1 MTYGDEDEEWE
12 VCEGGDRGSPAYFG
26 TLMDLDD
33 KEKGKMDDGGLRP
46 LGFHVRGVS
55 GDKVVNIILDSGAD
69 MSALPMEYF
78 TIGKWLSKRSVLKD
92 AEGRTM
98 KCGDLRQAL
107 VVLEGGEGNQVHM
120 RETFALSNVKEP
132 LLALGKLI
140 KKGWKAVCEQDGVM
154 LSFGTFHKSVQ
165 FRNRSLVTSAVI
177 RRAEEETQHVRTAT
191 MTFMGLMRDLVDA
204 PGWHLL
210 LDRGTLFVVVLH
222 SENYKD
228 SVGQVDRVAFPYRTT
243 LVKKGDEWELVEMA
257 ERKANEDEIPECA
270 DGPTIVV
277 SSIWAPSTQ
286 VLTIPFFDLETLS
299 LQKSKSKHEALG
311 GMVEL
316 WRMTSTWAHN
326 MKQLKV
332 IRCLWWDKKGQLRR
346 SSLRSRLM
354 GRSLQRTP
362 A

>member
-12 VCEGGDRGSPAYFG
+12 VCEGGDPGSPAYFG

-107 VVLEGGEGNQVHM
+107 VVLEGSEGNQVHM

-228 SVGQVDRVAFPYRTT
+228 SVGQVDRVAFP
-243 LVKKGDEWELVEMA
+243 
-257 ERKANEDEIPECA
+257 
-270 DGPTIVV
+270 
-277 SSIWAPSTQ
+277 
-286 VLTIPFFDLETLS
+286 
-299 LQKSKSKHEALG
+299 
-311 GMVEL
+311 
-316 WRMTSTWAHN
+316 
-326 MKQLKV
+326 
-332 IRCLWWDKKGQLRR
+332 
-346 SSLRSRLM
+346 
-354 GRSLQRTP
+354 
-362 A
+362 